1 METLS
6 SGCRIALLILSVLFT
21 QVRRLINRMS
31 RGGRCRMMTFVL
43 LISLLANA
51 FTLFVLKQIVG
62 YYSRK
67 VGALEEEV
75 RWVSLE
81 VRALR

>member
-1 METLS
+1 
-6 SGCRIALLILSVLFT
+6 
-21 QVRRLINRMS
+21 
-31 RGGRCRMMTFVL
+31 MMTFVL

-51 FTLFVLKQIVG
+51 FTLFVLKQIIG

-81 VRALR
+81 VRALQ